1 MPNRQTRRTFIK
13 SAAFSSAAL
22 YASSAQGAL
31 GASSDW
37 EFNGGSAGSTRYSEL
52 DQIDRSNVAELK
64 VAWIH
69 HTGDAMQR
77 PATRI
82 ECTPI
87 VVDGRMY
94 ITTAQL
100 QVRALDA
107 ATGEQLWNFDPFEGI
122 RMRSSKGVNRGV
134 MYWADSDDRRIF
146 ASAREFM
153 YCLNADSGELVSEFA
168 NDGILDMKTDLDRD
182 MDESVSYYYANPPVV
197 FEDILLLGGG
207 SGSEGPA
214 PAAPG
219 HIRGYDIRT
228 GKRLWIFHTIPHP
241 GEFGYETWGEDNWK
255 HVGGTN
261 NWGGMSVDEERGLLF
276 ASTGSPTF
284 DFYGADRPGKNLFA
298 NSVIALDART
308 GERKWH
314 FQAIHHDLW
323 DYDFPAQPLL
333 ARGKHDGEWRDMV
346 VQMSKQGFWYV
357 FDRETGK
364 PIWDIEERAVPESDV
379 PGEHAYPTQPFP
391 TKPPPFSRQ
400 GFSADEITNIS
411 KESHDYIESRLKD
424 LRYGGLYTPP
434 SKQGTVFFP
443 GTTGG
448 TIWGGCSHDPEAGL
462 VYINANNSPKFFT
475 LVDAEEDAGYPYR
488 VFGYPFFND
497 QDGYSGAKPPW
508 GELLCLDL
516 ETGDYRWRRPLGE
529 YPELT
534 AKGITGTGT
543 YNIGGSIVTK
553 GGLLFIAATQDSRMR
568 AFDSGSGKTLW
579 EHELPTGGF
588 ATPCTY
594 SVDGKQYV
602 VIACGGANRSKT
614 KPGDEFVA
622 FSLG

>member
-1 MPNRQTRRTFIK
+1 MLDRQTRRTFIK
-13 SAAFSSAAL
+13 NAAFSSAAL

-37 EFNGGSAGSTRYSEL
+37 AFNGGSAGSTRYSEL

-64 VAWIH
+64 VAWTH

-134 MYWADSDDRRIF
+134 MYWADGDDRRIF
-146 ASAREFM
+146 ASAREFL

-168 NDGILDMKTDLDRD
+168 DDGILDMKADLDRD
-182 MDESVSYYYANPPVV
+182 LDESVSYYYANPPVV

-219 HIRGYDIRT
+219 HIRGFDIRT

-241 GEFGYETWGEDNWK
+241 GEFGYETWGKDNWK

-314 FQAIHHDLW
+314 FQAIPSRSVGLRFSGPASARARQAQRGMARHGCPNVEAGFLVRFRPRNGQADLGYRRACRARVRRARRTRLPDAAVPDQTAAVLAPGLLSRRDHKHFKGVARLYREPAQRPTIRRALHAAEQTRDRILSGYDGWHDL
-323 DYDFPAQPLL
+323 
-333 ARGKHDGEWRDMV
+333 G
-346 VQMSKQGFWYV
+346 
-357 FDRETGK
+357 
-364 PIWDIEERAVPESDV
+364 
-379 PGEHAYPTQPFP
+379 
-391 TKPPPFSRQ
+391 
-400 GFSADEITNIS
+400 
-411 KESHDYIESRLKD
+411 RL
-424 LRYGGLYTPP
+424 
-434 SKQGTVFFP
+434 
-443 GTTGG
+443 
-448 TIWGGCSHDPEAGL
+448 
-462 VYINANNSPKFFT
+462 
-475 LVDAEEDAGYPYR
+475 
-488 VFGYPFFND
+488 
-497 QDGYSGAKPPW
+497 
-508 GELLCLDL
+508 
-516 ETGDYRWRRPLGE
+516 
-529 YPELT
+529 
-534 AKGITGTGT
+534 
-543 YNIGGSIVTK
+543 
-553 GGLLFIAATQDSRMR
+553 
-568 AFDSGSGKTLW
+568 
-579 EHELPTGGF
+579 
-588 ATPCTY
+588 
-594 SVDGKQYV
+594 
-602 VIACGGANRSKT
+602 
-614 KPGDEFVA
+614 
-622 FSLG
+622 

>member
-13 SAAFSSAAL
+13 SAAISSAAL
-22 YASSAQGAL
+22 YTSSGQAARE
-31 GASSDW
+31 ASSDW
-37 EFNGGSAGSTRYSEL
+37 GFYGGSPGSTRYSGL
-52 DQIDRSNVAELK
+52 DQIDRSNVAGLK
-64 VAWIH
+64 VAWTH

-77 PATRI
+77 PATKI

-94 ITTAQL
+94 ISTAQL
-100 QVRALDA
+100 QFRALDA
-107 ATGEQLWNFDPFEGI
+107 ATGKQLWNFDPFEGI
-122 RMRSSKGVNRGV
+122 RMRSSKGVSRGV
-134 MYWADSDDRRIF
+134 TYWADGDDRRIF
-146 ASAREFM
+146 ASAQQFM
-153 YCLNADSGELVSEFA
+153 YCLNADTGELVTEFA
-168 NDGILDMKTDLDRD
+168 NDGILDMKTGLDRD
-182 MDESVSYYYANPPVV
+182 VDERISYDYGSPPVV

-219 HIRGYDIRT
+219 HIRGYDVRT

-241 GEFGYETWGEDNWK
+241 GEFGYETWAKDNWK
-255 HVGGTN
+255 YVGGTN

-276 ASTGSPTF
+276 ASTGSPAF
-284 DFYGADRPGKNLFA
+284 DFYGGDRPGKNLYA
-298 NSVIALDART
+298 NCVIALDART
-308 GERKWH
+308 GKRKWH
-314 FQAIHHDLW
+314 YQAVHHDLW

-333 ARGKHDGEWRDMV
+333 ARANVDGEWRDMV
-346 VQMSKQGFWYV
+346 VQISKQGFWYV
-357 FDRETGK
+357 FDRETGE
-364 PIWDIEERAVPESDV
+364 PIWDIEERPVPESDV

-391 TKPPPFSRQ
+391 TKPPPFARQ
-400 GFSADEITNIS
+400 GFSEDEITNIS
-411 KESHDYIESRLKD
+411 KESHDYIERQLKD
-424 LRYGGLYTPP
+424 LRYGALFTPP
-434 SKQGTVFFP
+434 SKRGTVFFP

-448 TIWGGCSHDPEAGL
+448 AIWGGCSHDPESGL

-475 LVDAEEDAGYPYR
+475 LVDAAKDAGYPYR
-488 VFGYPFFND
+488 VSGYPFFND
-497 QDGYSGAKPPW
+497 QDGYPGAKPPW

-516 ETGDYRWRRPLGE
+516 ATGDYRWRRPLGE

-553 GGLLFIAATQDSRMR
+553 GGLLFIAATQDAKMR

-594 SVDGKQYV
+594 SVEGKQYV